1 MDAGFKVSLWL
12 LSFQL
17 SVLVSLRFLQTAVE
31 GAMALEDPEGDS
43 EGYILEK
50 SVKETFED
58 VKTKVL
64 TLLKFGQVDP
74 NAAEESP
81 ADAEKGPDSA
91 AS

>member
-1 MDAGFKVSLWL
+1 MNAVFTVCLLLVSV
-12 LSFQL
+12 QL
-17 SVLVSLRFLQTAVE
+17 SVLLSLRFLQTAVE

-58 VKTKVL
+58 VKVQVL

-74 NAAEESP
+74 SATEESP
-81 ADAEKGPDSA
+81 ADAEKGPDNA